1 MTYAFGACE
10 TANFYR
16 NRYFKMIGAEFVC
29 LFTGEWGEWL
39 ILGCPS
45 PVKADGQ
52 RVFGGGE

>member
-1 MTYAFGACE
+1 MLSEIVKQQIFIEIGI
-10 TANFYR
+10 
-16 NRYFKMIGAEFVC
+16 MIGAEFVC

-45 PVKADGQ
+45 PVKVDGQ